1 MSYGKSGL
9 LCLCLGTAILLSGMP
24 GGCTSALQRGTTE
37 DGTAYVSTARPAIE
51 VGVADLP
58 LVTHGRGKGTLK
70 DPGILGGLSPDT
82 WISVYSRGPKGP
94 CAVIAHSELDGW
106 IWTTV
111 WPRPG
116 AVDARQEII
125 GGIPFAASTYVQQV
139 RSDPFAGTAG
149 EDISD
154 KAQEKCPQYWLVRY
168 MAAVLGHR
176 DEKLILEY
184 RVPLPEG
191 GLPQGGLTEAF
202 LAQFRQ
208 EALSAFT
215 IREPGRDR
223 KIQDGY
229 AEGIRWRFVDD
240 AFLGPVMPAGLQE

>member
-1 MSYGKSGL
+1 MPYGKSRL
-9 LCLCLGTAILLSGMP
+9 LCLCLGTAILLSGLP
-24 GGCTSALQRGTTE
+24 GGCTSALQRGASQ

-51 VGVADLP
+51 VSVAGMP

-82 WISVYSRGPKGP
+82 WISVYSKGPKGP
-94 CAVIAHSELDGW
+94 CAVIAHSELNDW

-111 WPRPG
+111 WPGPG
-116 AVDARQEII
+116 ATDVRQEII
-125 GGIPFAASTYVQQV
+125 DGIPFAASTFVQQV
-139 RSDPFAGTAG
+139 RSDPFAGMAG

-154 KAQEKCPQYWLVRY
+154 EAQAKCPQYWLVRY

-184 RVPLPEG
+184 RIPLPG
-191 GLPQGGLTEAF
+191 GDLSEAF

-208 EALSAFT
+208 EALSAFR
-215 IREPGRDR
+215 IKEPGKDCR
-223 KIQDGY
+223 IQDGY

-240 AFLGPVMPAGLQE
+240 AFLGPVMPASLPD